1 MTSKDWKTEKARLS
15 KVRPEERKNGYFCR
29 DHCTPLSDVDTW
41 TVYYQKLEK
50 SRKEKVSEKDQEMV
64 SNDSVEAADD
74 ATLSSDLILT
84 GDVNL
89 TDKSKLSSD
98 VTSAKEATPPSKEAS
113 TGEVTPKKEAPSP
126 NDMSWLSDKVSIY
139 RGDIT
144 KLEIDAIVNA
154 ANNSL
159 LGGGGLDGTIHRA
172 AGGFLL
178 AECKTLYGCGTGE
191 SKITSGYKLPAKNI
205 IHTVGPV
212 GEKSKLLKSCYQ
224 SSLEL
229 LKENNLKTIA
239 FPCISTGIIYGYPS
253 EKAAP
258 VAIKTV
264 KEFIKKNP
272 DKVDRVIFCLFL
284 DKDVEIYEKLM
295 QEYFTVKT

>member
-1 MTSKDWKTEKARLS
+1 
-15 KVRPEERKNGYFCR
+15 
-29 DHCTPLSDVDTW
+29 
-41 TVYYQKLEK
+41 
-50 SRKEKVSEKDQEMV
+50 MV

-74 ATLSSDLILT
+74 ATPSGDLILT

-98 VTSAKEATPPSKEAS
+98 VTSAKEATPPSEEAS
-113 TGEVTPKKEAPSP
+113 TGEVTPKKEATLP

-139 RGDIT
+139 HGDIT

-178 AECKTLYGCGTGE
+178 AECKTLYGCETGE

-229 LKENNLKTIA
+229 LKKNNLKTIA
-239 FPCISTGIIYGYPS
+239 FPCICTGIYGYPS